1 MNKRIMTL
9 VAGLAWAA
17 RSVIAPYRNG
27 QDARCPSCGR
37 GGPPPRQARPLLQR
51 VATSVASMC
60 WPVVQ
65 NAVPSRMNSGR
76 FACMMPLRC
85 WMGSLRVRMYFG

>member
-37 GGPPPRQARPLLQR
+37 DARHPDKRDHPATGATGGVFGLWFR
-51 VATSVASMC
+51 T
-60 WPVVQ
+60 
-65 NAVPSRMNSGR
+65 
-76 FACMMPLRC
+76 RC
-85 WMGSLRVRMYFG
+85 RRA

>member
-37 GGPPPRQARPLLQR
+37 DARHPDKRGHPAMGGTPVAQAIRTTRGRRRQ
-51 VATSVASMC
+51 C
-60 WPVVQ
+60 H
-65 NAVPSRMNSGR
+65 
-76 FACMMPLRC
+76 
-85 WMGSLRVRMYFG
+85 

>member
-37 GGPPPRQARPLLQR
+37 DARHPDKRGHPATGGRPLSKLSEQR
-51 VATSVASMC
+51 AHGGVD
-60 WPVVQ
+60 
-65 NAVPSRMNSGR
+65 AVYVHDLL
-76 FACMMPLRC
+76 LRDGC
-85 WMGSLRVRMYFG
+85 FL